1 MRLFAFQ
8 GTRYTGAAGADP
20 GKLAAPPY
28 DQITDAARDRYHAG
42 APHHFAQL
50 TRPSAGPEGDPYRHA
65 AELHRQWL
73 ERGIVAKD
81 DRPALYPYAIEL
93 EGGGRRLG
101 LGALV
106 GFEGSRVIRP
116 HEQTLDQPLA
126 DRSALLAATEV
137 DLEPVLLLPE
147 DRGDL
152 DRLLAE
158 DLTRLTPVFV
168 HTDAAGHNHVLYRL
182 DDPERIAVYR
192 AALAPVPAAI
202 ADGHHRYQ
210 VAQRH
215 AEAIRAHPGT
225 AAAAKLAVLTS
236 LNAAHLTIDPIHRAL
251 AGNPDLSS
259 LHHFA
264 LERHPWQGSSGVAF
278 AAAVAAAAQPA
289 LGVWPGVSTPGV
301 STPGVGT
308 PEIWRLDPAAALA
321 STTPGAAQLPVVLL
335 HDLLFPALGLPAAA
349 GTDGTVIYRSDPAEL
364 HRMVAAGEV
373 GIGFF
378 LPPMTPADFAAAI
391 AHGDLLP
398 PKSTRFLP
406 KVFSGLVW
414 ATHDARLG

>member
-1 MRLFAFQ
+1 MRVFAFQ
-8 GTRYTGAAGADP
+8 GTRYTSAAGADP

-42 APHHFAQL
+42 APNHFAHL
-50 TRPSAGPEGDPYRHA
+50 TRPNQGPEGDPYRHA
-65 AELHRQWL
+65 AALHRQWL
-73 ERGIVAKD
+73 ERGVIAKD
-81 DRPALYPYAIEL
+81 ERPALYPYAIEL

-101 LGALV
+101 LTALV
-106 GFEGSRVIRP
+106 GFEDSRGIRP
-116 HEQTLDQPLA
+116 HELTLDQPLA
-126 DRSALLAATEV
+126 DRSALLTATEV

-147 DRGDL
+147 DAGEL

-158 DLTRLTPVFV
+158 DLTRLAPIFV
-168 HTDAAGHNHVLYRL
+168 HTDSAGHNHVLYRL
-182 DDPERIAVYR
+182 DDPERIAVYQQ
-192 AALAPVPAAI
+192 ALSDVPAAI

-215 AEAIRAHPGT
+215 AEALGAQPGT

-251 AGNPDLSS
+251 AAAIDLRA
-259 LHHFA
+259 LHPFA
-264 LERHPWQGSSGVAF
+264 AERHPWQGSSGVAF
-278 AAAVAAAAQPA
+278 AAAVAAAPQPA
-289 LGVWPGVSTPGV
+289 LGVWPRVATP
-301 STPGVGT
+301 GT
-308 PEIWRLDPAAALA
+308 PEIWRLDPAAASA
-321 STTPGAAQLPVVLL
+321 PVTPDAARLPVVLL
-335 HDLLFPALGLPAAA
+335 HDLLFPALGLPASA

-364 HRMVAAGEV
+364 HRMVAVGEV
-373 GIGFF
+373 AVGFF

-414 ATHDARLG
+414 ATHDARLA

>member
-1 MRLFAFQ
+1 MRVFAFQ
-8 GTRYTGAAGADP
+8 GTRYTSAAGADP

-50 TRPSAGPEGDPYRHA
+50 TRPNPGPEGDPYRHA
-65 AELHRQWL
+65 AALHRQWL
-73 ERGIVAKD
+73 ERGVIAKD
-81 DRPALYPYAIEL
+81 ERPALYPYVIEL

-101 LGALV
+101 LAALV
-106 GFEGSRVIRP
+106 GFEDSRAIRP
-116 HEQTLDQPLA
+116 HELTLDQPLA
-126 DRSALLAATEV
+126 DRRALLTATEV

-147 DRGDL
+147 DAGEL
-152 DRLLAE
+152 DRLLAD
-158 DLTRLTPVFV
+158 DLAWLAPIFV
-168 HTDAAGHNHVLYRL
+168 HTDSAGHNHVLYRL

-192 AALAPVPAAI
+192 QALAQVPAAI
-202 ADGHHRYQ
+202 ADGHHRYE
-210 VAQRH
+210 VGQRH
-215 AEAIRAHPGT
+215 AEAIGAHPGT

-251 AGNPDLSS
+251 AGEIDLRV
-259 LHHFA
+259 LHPFA
-264 LERHPWQGSSGVAF
+264 VERHPWQGSSGVAF
-278 AAAVAAAAQPA
+278 AAAVAAAPQPA
-289 LGVWPGVSTPGV
+289 LGVWPAPGTPGV
-301 STPGVGT
+301 ATPGT
-308 PEIWRLDPAAALA
+308 PEIWRLDPSAAA
-321 STTPGAAQLPVVLL
+321 STAPGAARLPVVLL

-373 GIGFF
+373 AVGFF

-391 AHGDLLP
+391 AHGDVLP

-414 ATHDARLG
+414 ATHDAGLA

>member
-1 MRLFAFQ
+1 MRLFAFS
-8 GTRYTGAAGADP
+8 GTRYTSAAGADP

-28 DQITDAARDRYHAG
+28 DQITDAARERHHAS
-42 APHHFAQL
+42 APHHFAHL
-50 TRPSAGPEGDPYRHA
+50 TRPGPGPEGDPYQHA
-65 AELHRQWL
+65 AALHRQWL
-73 ERGIVAKD
+73 ERGVIAQD
-81 DRPALYPYAIEL
+81 PQPALYPYSIEL

-101 LGALV
+101 LTALV
-106 GFEGSRVIRP
+106 GFEDAHAIRP

-126 DRSALLAATEV
+126 DRSALLAATAV
-137 DLEPVLLLPE
+137 DLEPVLLVPE
-147 DRGDL
+147 DGGEL

-158 DLTRLTPVFV
+158 DLTHLAPVFV

-192 AALAPVPAAI
+192 QALAQVPAAI

-210 VAQRH
+210 VGRRH
-215 AEAIRAHPGT
+215 AETIGAQTGT

-251 AGNPDLSS
+251 AGDPDART
-259 LHHFA
+259 LHRFA
-264 LERHPWQGSSGVAF
+264 AERQPWHGSSGVAF
-278 AAAVAAAAQPA
+278 AAAVAAAPAPA
-289 LGVWPGVSTPGV
+289 LGVWQGAGTPG
-301 STPGVGT
+301 GGG
-308 PEIWRLDPAAALA
+308 PEIWRLDPHAALA
-321 STTPGAAQLPVVLL
+321 ATAPRAAQLPVVQL
-335 HDLLFPALGLPAAA
+335 HDLLFPALGLPASA

-364 HRMVAAGEV
+364 HRMVAAGEAAV
-373 GIGFF
+373 GFF

-414 ATHDARLG
+414 ASHDARLA

>member
-1 MRLFAFQ
+1 MRVFAFQ
-8 GTRYTGAAGADP
+8 GTRYTSAAGADP

-28 DQITDAARDRYHAG
+28 DQITDVARDRYHAG

-50 TRPSAGPEGDPYRHA
+50 TRPSPGPEGDPYRHA
-65 AELHRQWL
+65 AALHRQWL
-73 ERGIVAKD
+73 ERGVVAKD
-81 DRPALYPYAIEL
+81 ERPALYPYAIEL

-101 LGALV
+101 LTALV
-106 GFEGSRVIRP
+106 GFEDSRAIRP
-116 HEQTLDQPLA
+116 HELTLDQSLA
-126 DRSALLAATEV
+126 DRSALLTATEV

-147 DRGDL
+147 DAGVL

-158 DLTRLTPVFV
+158 DLARLSPIFV
-168 HTDAAGHNHVLYRL
+168 HTDDSGHNHVLYRL

-192 AALAPVPAAI
+192 QALAPVPAAI

-210 VAQRH
+210 VGQRH
-215 AEAIRAHPGT
+215 AEAIRAQPGT

-236 LNAAHLTIDPIHRAL
+236 LNAAHLAIDPIHRAL
-251 AGNPDLSS
+251 ASGRDLGV
-259 LHHFA
+259 LQRYA
-264 LERHPWQGSSGVAF
+264 VERQPWSGSSGVAF
-278 AAAVAAAAQPA
+278 ATAVAAAPQPA
-289 LGVWPGVSTPGV
+289 LGVW
-301 STPGVGT
+301 PGVGT
-308 PEIWRLDPAAALA
+308 PEIWRLDPHAVLS
-321 STTPGAAQLPVVLL
+321 STTPGAAQLPVVQL
-335 HDLLFPALGLPAAA
+335 HELLFPALGLPAAA
-349 GTDGTVIYRSDPAEL
+349 GSDGTVIYRSDPAEL

-373 GIGFF
+373 GVGFF

-414 ATHDARLG
+414 AAHDARLA